1 MGKFID
7 LTGQRFGRL
16 TVISQAERKRRPC
29 GSIVTMWNCKCDCGN
44 LVTVSM
50 QNLRRGMAK

>member
-16 TVISQAERKRRPC
+16 IAVELIGKNKWGDGKWLCR
-29 GSIVTMWNCKCDCGN
+29 
-44 LVTVSM
+44 
-50 QNLRRGMAK
+50 